1 MSKPGRVCKIDGG
14 MSRWMGRVVVGTDGG
29 FATGTV
35 DAVAWQEHAVHA
47 DRIGGYSAAGAAHLL
62 LLEAR

>member
-1 MSKPGRVCKIDGG
+1 MSKHGRVRKIDGG
-14 MSRWMGRVVVGTDGG
+14 MSRWIGRVVGTDG
-29 FATGTV
+29 ALVAGTV

-47 DRIGGYSAAGAAHLL
+47 DWIGGYCAAGAAHLL